1 MKSKI
6 IAPIAAAAA
15 LIAFAGA
22 AAACPP
28 GYHKVKIQGNWIC
41 ALDASASNN
50 LAAKSG
56 PTLPKQTSPRRR

>member
-1 MKSKI
+1 MKSQI
-6 IAPIAAAAA
+6 FAPIAAIAG
-15 LIAFAGA
+15 LIAFAGT

-41 ALDASASNN
+41 ALNASASNN

-56 PTLPKQTSPRRR
+56 PTLPKQTPARRR